1 MSGKLSSLNR
11 RLAKVEQQVAER
23 TKREELANRICRTSM
38 PFTIVQD
45 AEQFEVE
52 MNRPCPV
59 HGVRDLGQLLIH
71 TPFNSDTT
79 PSEVSIKL
87 RQLLDLY
94 ELRLSQRSQSSDE
107 PEENES

>member
-23 TKREELANRICRTSM
+23 TKREELANCICRTSM

-79 PSEVSIKL
+79 PSEVSIKR